1 MTFWVAKSR
10 QKPPEE
16 NAFAQ
21 RARRL
26 RRGQKPEPEAA
37 PEPISEPET
46 VPEPSEVADAM
57 PDLQALREAADKAA
71 ALVHAEEAKAVPF
84 DRNPESEEYTQAPD
98 ISTVNPSGP
107 SDLEK
112 GKRGRKPSPAV
123 QARKTKI
130 LDAVRKAEQV
140 GISKPALAELL
151 GEKEQQVYTSLRQL
165 QADGKVDVRHMEGL
179 GYRWFAL

>member
-1 MTFWVAKSR
+1 MSFWVAKNR
-10 QKPPEE
+10 QKAPE
-16 NAFAQ
+16 NNPFAQ
-21 RARRL
+21 RARRN
-26 RRGQKPEPEAA
+26 RRGAPEPEAA
-37 PEPISEPET
+37 PEPVSEPQA

-98 ISTVNPSGP
+98 IATVAEP
-107 SDLEK
+107 EK

-123 QARKTKI
+123 QERNARI
-130 LDAVRKAEQV
+130 LEIVKNAEQV
-140 GISKPALAELL
+140 GISKPDIAELL

-165 QADGKVDVRHMEGL
+165 QGEGLVESKYLDGL
-179 GYRWFAL
+179 GYRWLAL